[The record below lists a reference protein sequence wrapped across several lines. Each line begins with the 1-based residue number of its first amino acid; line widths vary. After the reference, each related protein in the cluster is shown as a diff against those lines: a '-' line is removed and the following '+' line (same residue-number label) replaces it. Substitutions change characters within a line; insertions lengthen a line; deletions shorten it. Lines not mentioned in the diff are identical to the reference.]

1 MMIEMRAHDLSG
13 PESLIRAFYES
24 VAQGDDA
31 TSGDA
36 TPGPASLD
44 EDFVL
49 QVPEWGLEVSGG
61 DASIAWLRSEAA
73 RLRPSEIVE
82 VILRDPVAV
91 VLLRRRGAEAGTD
104 SCHVLRF
111 DGEHIRS
118 CCIVPPAG

>member
-1 MMIEMRAHDLSG
+1 MMIGMRAHDLSG

-24 VAQGDDA
+24 VAQGGEA
-31 TSGDA
+31 TS
-36 TPGPASLD
+36 GPASLD

-82 VILRDPVAV
+82 VILRAPLAV
-91 VLLRRRGAEAGTD
+91 VLLRRRGAEPGPE
-104 SCHVLRF
+104 SCHVLRL
-111 DGEHIRS
+111 DGDHIRS
-118 CCIVPPAG
+118 CCVIPPTG